1 MIKWLYQ
8 EGKEYGSSA
17 DLKYPIPKKGMIWIF
32 AAKPTDK
39 ELDKISKDFSLPSK
53 ILKCYGRERRSVR
66 YSFDPFS
73 CTFVDYHLTNGELK
87 RTNVLYFVFRN
98 FIITILQEPIDTYEQ
113 VFSELEGRLT
123 KGKLSPVTV
132 LIELLDA
139 DIEENYEVLERIEN
153 QTTDLEREIAARKR
167 DGNIVKVIELR
178 RVLNRMSR
186 AFWGSSRLTYFMR
199 VGLTSWDISP
209 YESKRMDDLHQS
221 LLHQVDII
229 SNLKEVLT
237 DTVTIYQ
244 TNVSNWLATIS
255 NKINSSI
262 KLLTWVM
269 FILTGFT
276 LVITVPNTFATIF
289 GIPYLG
295 LSSEQWPYIIGLLLL
310 ATAVPLLWFYLYWR
324 MMKKKAE
331 AMESQVG

>member
-8 EGKEYGSSA
+8 EEKKHGTGTRA
-17 DLKYPIPKKGMIWIF
+17 NYPKPKDGLIWVY
-32 AAKPTDK
+32 AVRPTEK
-39 ELDKISKDFSLPSK
+39 ELEKISKDFRVPPK
-53 ILKCYGRERRSVR
+53 IIKYYGRERRSVR
-66 YSFDPFS
+66 YSFEPFS
-73 CTFVDYHLTNGELK
+73 CTFVDYHLVEGKPK
-87 RTNVLYFVFRN
+87 RTNVLFFISKN
-98 FIITILQEPIDTYEQ
+98 FIITILQEPIETYEQ

-139 DIEENYEVLERIEN
+139 DIEENYEVLEKIEN
-153 QTTDLEREIAARKR
+153 QLTELEAEIAARKR
-167 DGNIVKVIELR
+167 NANIARVIELR
-178 RVLNRMSR
+178 RTLNRMSR
-186 AFWGSSRLTYFMR
+186 AFWGSSRITYFMR
-199 VGLTSWDISP
+199 TGLTSWEMSIF
-209 YESKRMDDLHQS
+209 EARRIDDLHQS
-221 LLHQVDII
+221 LIHQIDII
-229 SNLKEVLT
+229 SNHKEVLT
-237 DTVTIYQ
+237 DTITIYQ

-255 NKINSSI
+255 NRINASI

-276 LVITVPNTFATIF
+276 LVLTVPNTFATIF

-324 MMKKKAE
+324 TMKKKAE
-331 AMESQVG
+331 ALESQVS